1 MMHENELSKKAEELN
16 KMMDEFMNYFTS
28 KFGMDMVRYSEP
40 EDILMLKNVMKMY
53 DLSKDFIESYAKK
66 FDEMD
71 RKLDLILKKLE
82 K

>member
-1 MMHENELSKKAEELN
+1 MMYENELSKKAEELN
-16 KMMDEFMNYFTS
+16 KMMDEFMNDFIS
-28 KFGMDMVRYSEP
+28 KFGMDMVRCSEP

-71 RKLDLILKKLE
+71 QKLDKILKKLE

>member
-28 KFGMDMVRYSEP
+28 KFGMDMVHYSEP

-71 RKLDLILKKLE
+71 QKLDLILKKLE